1 MCRGLQ
7 ETLRPVFLEGLG
19 AGMEG
24 GLGAGMEEGL
34 GAGMEGGLAAGMEGG
49 LGAGS
54 GGVGPTAMAQACP
67 LHPLNAPY
75 FTLVLYVL
83 LAS

>member
-1 MCRGLQ
+1 MCMCRGLQ
-7 ETLRPVFLEGLG
+7 ETLRPLFLEGLG

-24 GLGAGMEEGL
+24 GLGAGY
-34 GAGMEGGLAAGMEGG
+34 
-49 LGAGS
+49 
-54 GGVGPTAMAQACP
+54 GGVGPTAMAQVCP